1 MILLATDYD
10 GTLYTNTVDLYLNIK
25 AIKEFR
31 EKDNLFVIATGRS
44 FNSIKKQVNMFDIP
58 YDYLICNDG
67 SVIFDN
73 LDNLISARYI
83 SQDELHSLVCSLDD
97 SGLEGIG
104 FYNIYDKTRSLKNIV
119 ELEVTVSSCT
129 QLKVLRELILNNYP
143 QFHVF
148 KVNNKVFLRYKYFKS
163 DGIAELCSNLVEKP
177 NEIYTIGDDLNDV
190 EMLKAYCGFL
200 ILHSKI
206 HDASLKRCSSVK
218 QLIKKIM

>member
-10 GTLYTNTVDLYLNIK
+10 GTLYTNTVDLHLNIK

-31 EKDNLFVIATGRS
+31 ERDNLFVIATGRS

-148 KVNNKVFLRYKYFKS
+148 KVNNKV
-163 DGIAELCSNLVEKP
+163 
-177 NEIYTIGDDLNDV
+177 
-190 EMLKAYCGFL
+190 
-200 ILHSKI
+200 
-206 HDASLKRCSSVK
+206 
-218 QLIKKIM
+218 